1 MPSMWSAHDDCR
13 ARGKGRSPRLLDLQV
28 SNLHAVRK
36 IRSGGLR
43 ECVSLRSGLNTRTCP
58 RFNARMTPIR
68 ANIEG
73 PF

>member
-43 ECVSLRSGLNTRTCP
+43 ARRFTPAGATHMLTVSPLSAVLIGTLVLTN
-58 RFNARMTPIR
+58 
-68 ANIEG
+68 
-73 PF
+73 

>member
-1 MPSMWSAHDDCR
+1 MPRIWSAHDDCR

-43 ECVSLRSGLNTRTCP
+43 ARRFTPGGFFLRSIG
-58 RFNARMTPIR
+58 
-68 ANIEG
+68 
-73 PF
+73 